1 MTDVFQRSA
10 TLRRS
15 RALKAIALSPAVLLF
30 ASATRLL
37 LISDY
42 DTTTATT
49 IATNGGI
56 VGTLLGTVV
65 PLLPPY
71 LPIITILL
79 VATRQWALAVFAG
92 CATVLLSP
100 AYVDSPRDGWDEALA
115 LAGRAAELTQ
125 QQEWSRIWQESPGVA
140 LSAGTG
146 IFLVL
151 LIPPTRVA
159 LSLAYSLDNW
169 LVRAFSRVVYCIFVA
184 AICTYAT
191 LLVQTFYRVP
201 FNADVVSE
209 IARRPWIP
217 AEQIVLKSSGLPL
230 VGYTLSAATN
240 WHVILNESDRKIIYV
255 HTDDIATRTSCRP
268 SSIYIE
274 QPRLPLLP
282 LRNLHRKTTENCTMV
297 P

>member
-1 MTDVFQRSA
+1 MTDLFQRSE

-37 LISDY
+37 LISNY

-79 VATRQWALAVFAG
+79 IVTRQWALAVFAG

-100 AYVDSPRDGWDEALA
+100 AYVDSPGDGWNEALD
-115 LAGRAAELTQ
+115 LANHTAELAR
-125 QQEWSRIWQESPGVA
+125 QQEWSRVWQESPGVVF
-140 LSAGTG
+140 SATTG
-146 IFLVL
+146 ILLVL

-159 LSLAYSLDNW
+159 LSLANSLDSW
-169 LVRAFSRVVYCIFVA
+169 LTRAFLRVVYCVVVA
-184 AICTYAT
+184 AICTHAT

-209 IARRPWIP
+209 IAHRHWIP
-217 AEQIVLKSSGLPL
+217 AEEIRLKSSGSPL
-230 VGYTLSAATN
+230 VGYTLSTATN
-240 WHVILNESDRKIIYV
+240 WHVILTETDRKIIYV
-255 HTDDIATRTSCRP
+255 HTNDITTRTPCKP

-274 QPRLPLLP
+274 QPRLPLIP
-282 LRNLHRKTTENCTMV
+282 LRNLHRETTENCTMV